1 MLGASSNRELFSKK
15 IRGSPMHVAV
25 LGSGSSGLTAAA
37 LLARRG
43 HRVSL
48 YEQHPEIGGVTSSI
62 AKDGFRW
69 DLGQMLM
76 PDLGPGEPGRSVLE
90 ELGISEQ
97 VEVIRGCRGNVFPDF
112 AILRPDTCSGP
123 CWRREYFK
131 KIFPHEALLHRS
143 E

>member
-1 MLGASSNRELFSKK
+1 
-15 IRGSPMHVAV
+15 MHVAV
-25 LGSGSSGLTAAA
+25 LGSGLAGLTAAG
-37 LLARRG
+37 LLAQKG

-48 YEQHPEIGGVTSSI
+48 YEQPPEIGGVTSSI

-97 VEVIRGCRGNVFPDF
+97 VEVVRGCRGNVFPDF

-123 CWRREYFK
+123 YWRREYMMTRPMSSRATGAATRK
-131 KIFPHEALLHRS
+131 H
-143 E
+143 